1 MYKQDYDYHGRY
13 DGHYQND
20 DYYENHGNYD
30 DGLLFNPKLNIPN
43 FDRRMD
49 ADKFLDWLKMAKHV
63 FGYYDPPKHK
73 KGEVGS
79 YQDVQECFYLVG
91 KLEEAP

>member
-1 MYKQDYDYHGRY
+1 
-13 DGHYQND
+13 
-20 DYYENHGNYD
+20 
-30 DGLLFNPKLNIPN
+30 
-43 FDRRMD
+43 
-49 ADKFLDWLKMAKHV
+49 MAKHV